1 MDQNLLKN
9 WKGILEGLTND
20 VIDMIESHFLFN
32 RTMEVAVAN
41 PELAEG
47 EFFWDNLKKNY
58 ASSMVLGITRQI
70 DDKKE
75 VESTTR
81 FLMDL
86 KKHHLQ
92 VTKEWY
98 MSEYEKSPVLG
109 REYGKSEFEQN
120 FGVGDHLDAN
130 IVQADIDA
138 LRQSTAKI
146 EDFRNKRVAHKNKDK
161 TLVFDVSFDDLST
174 ALKELERI
182 IKKYQILINQSGMEL
197 MPVIQYDWEKV
208 YRIPWLK
215 GYDSNK

>member
-20 VIDMIESHFLFN
+20 VIDMVESHFLFN
-32 RTMEVAVAN
+32 RTMEVAVGN

-47 EFFWDNLKKNY
+47 ELFWDNLKKNY

-120 FGVGDHLDAN
+120 FGVGDRLDVN

-138 LRQSTAKI
+138 LRQATAKI
-146 EDFRNKRVAHKNKDK
+146 EYFRNKRVAHKNKDK